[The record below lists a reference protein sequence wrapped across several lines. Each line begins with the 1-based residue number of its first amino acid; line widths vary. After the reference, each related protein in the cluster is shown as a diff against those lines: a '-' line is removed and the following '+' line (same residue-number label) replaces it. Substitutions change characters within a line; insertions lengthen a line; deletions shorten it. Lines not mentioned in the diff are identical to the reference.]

1 MKIQLAKHIW
11 SILCQSV
18 LNDNSSGL
26 VTLNNI
32 IEKIVIESKVI
43 DSEIKV
49 LPINFN
55 IVSLWEISEK
65 TDMEIP
71 IEFSISIISPVN
83 KELNNIDVK
92 FVIPEG
98 KHTHKH
104 IMVIN
109 GLPIGEPGLYHF
121 KLTRKIGNIVNVL
134 SEVPLEVE
142 VKLLKDS
149 SK

>member
-11 SILCQSV
+11 SVICQSV

-32 IEKIVIESKVI
+32 IEKIVIESKVV

-55 IVSLWEISEK
+55 IVSLWEITEK
-65 TDMEIP
+65 TNIEIP
-71 IEFSISIISPVN
+71 IEFSISIVSPEN

-92 FVIPEG
+92 FVMPEG
-98 KHTHKH
+98 KNTHKH
-104 IMVIN
+104 IMAIN
-109 GLPIGEPGLYHF
+109 GLPIGEQGMYHF
-121 KLTRKIGNIVNVL
+121 KLTRKIGNIVEIL

-142 VKLLKDS
+142 VKLIKDP